1 MKKFLSFLIII
12 LLQVSPVKAEI
23 FEIGKCFQLSLAWY
37 PDITDKEYIGHSKG
51 KTEWSE
57 EVHFK
62 FNTLIKIDKDEFK
75 KKYKKNKFK
84 WSYDEGEG
92 DLMHKM
98 LIEKYEKYPRMLYF
112 YMNPRNFAPKEI
124 KNLKKIGGQIINK
137 YDKNLF
143 SINTNTGTV
152 TYLQKYTKDY
162 FNYLSAKYL
171 EEALGKTVKGDC
183 FGSGMTE
190 EECKK
195 IYKETY
201 ERQKKQGLIR
211 IFSYNINNFA
221 GGLLIAKDTYDNE
234 LVIDFNEATIIE
246 NEGKPGAIHFVCP
259 KTEFFVSNTNDNPSG
274 SSGTAFFINNRGFLL
289 TNNHVVEGCKTQKI
303 SYRNKNH
310 VAKIIATDKT
320 LDLALLKT
328 KIKPKSYIEFTA
340 DEPKKLNEIFVAG
353 YPLGKGLSDDLKISS
368 GIISSLKGFEDN
380 SNEIQIDAPI
390 NPGNSGGPIINKKGL
405 LVGIAVS
412 GLAKD
417 QTEGIN
423 FGIKSSAAESFL
435 KSNKIKPIKSSNL
448 NARSNDDL
456 LNILEEGTVYTYC
469 E

>member
-12 LLQVSPVKAEI
+12 LLQVSPVRAEI
-23 FEIGKCFQLSLAWY
+23 FEIGKCFQLFLAGY
-37 PDITDKEYIGHSKG
+37 PDETDKELVVHVPG
-51 KTEWSE
+51 KTIWSE
-57 EVHFK
+57 ETYLK
-62 FNTLIKIDKDEFK
+62 FNSFIKINKEEFK
-75 KKYKKNKFK
+75 KNYKEKKFK
-84 WSYDEGEG
+84 WSYDEGEIG
-92 DLMHKM
+92 LMHKL
-98 LIEKYEKYPRMLYF
+98 LITEYERYPRIPDF
-112 YMNPRNFAPKEI
+112 YLDPKKFAPKEF
-124 KNLKKIGGQIINK
+124 KNLERIGAKFINK
-137 YDKNLF
+137 YDKRLF
-143 SINTNTGTV
+143 SINTNTGIV
-152 TYLQKYTKDY
+152 TGLMKYGKDY
-162 FNYLSAKYL
+162 FHYLTAKYL
-171 EEALGKTVKGDC
+171 EESLGKAYPSATVNCDEK
-183 FGSGMTE
+183 
-190 EECKK
+190 CKK
-195 IYKETY
+195 LYKKSY
-201 ERQKKQGLIR
+201 DRLRKKGLIGTFTYK
-211 IFSYNINNFA
+211 IDNYA
-221 GGLLIAKDTYDNE
+221 GGLLIAYNEFNDE
-234 LVIDFNEATIIE
+234 LVIDFNEGTIIE
-246 NEGKPGAIHFVCP
+246 NEERLGSVHYVCP
-259 KTEFFVSNTNDNPSG
+259 KSEFFASDTNDNPTG

-289 TNNHVVEGCKTQKI
+289 TNNHVVEGCKLQKI

-405 LVGIAVS
+405 LVAIAVS